1 MYSICPLSSDTVLA
15 SQVAL
20 VIKNMPANAGA
31 IREVGL
37 IPGSGRSHE
46 VGNGIPL
53 QYSCLEDPM
62 DRGAWL
68 ATVYRVAKS
77 RTQLKLLS
85 TLDTQFQ

>member
-1 MYSICPLSSDTVLA
+1 MYSICPLSSDTHLA

-20 VIKNMPANAGA
+20 VVKNMPANAGA

-37 IPGSGRSHE
+37 IPGSGRSSG
-46 VGNGIPL
+46 VGNGSPL
-53 QYSCLEDPM
+53 QYSCLEYPM

-68 ATVYRVAKS
+68 ATVHRVAKS
-77 RTQLKLLS
+77 QTQLKLLS

>member
-1 MYSICPLSSDTVLA
+1 MYSICPLSSDNHLA

-20 VIKNMPANAGA
+20 VVKNMPASAGA

-37 IPGSGRSHE
+37 IPGSGRSPG
-46 VGNGIPL
+46 VGNGSPL

-68 ATVYRVAKS
+68 ATVHRVAKS
-77 RTQLKLLS
+77 LTQLKLLS